1 MLPRCVAC
9 YEPGERA
16 MALLPVTLT
25 RPAAMAKRGSLSR
38 RAGLPV
44 GVAAPGRNVVGAC
57 CHGGGGPGCWDRRG
71 ADPESRFIKL
81 ASPQP
86 GGLRSRCQGPAGPA
100 GSGATVTPLSATQ

>member
-44 GVAAPGRNVVGAC
+44 GVAAPVE
-57 CHGGGGPGCWDRRG
+57 GG
-71 ADPESRFIKL
+71 
-81 ASPQP
+81 
-86 GGLRSRCQGPAGPA
+86 
-100 GSGATVTPLSATQ
+100 T